1 MSPIPEE
8 GRITQERR
16 GRILLIGIER
26 PAKRNAFTPE
36 MLDQLA
42 EAFTRLERDDDAW
55 CGLLFSPGP
64 DFTAGLHLDRVAPR
78 MRSGAPVFPAHL
90 MDPMDLRPPRRSK
103 PVVAAV
109 QGICFTIGI
118 ELMLAADIV
127 IAARDTRFAQ
137 LEVQRGIIAA
147 GGGTFRFVERAGWGN
162 AQRWLLTG
170 DEFDAAE
177 AHRLGFV
184 QEVVETGAAF
194 DRALALAG
202 RICAAAPLAVR
213 ASLAS
218 SRLYAEQGIARAA
231 EGLDAA
237 QAAIARTED
246 AAEAVR
252 AFVERRPARWVGR

>member
-1 MSPIPEE
+1 MTDTPEH
-8 GRITQERR
+8 GRITAELR
-16 GRILLIGIER
+16 GHVLLIGIDR
-26 PAKRNAFTPE
+26 PRKLNGFSPE
-36 MLDQLA
+36 MLDGLA
-42 EAFTRLERDDDAW
+42 EAFTRLERDDAAW
-55 CGLLFSPGP
+55 CGLLFAEGAN
-64 DFTAGLHLDRVAPR
+64 FTAGLQLDRVAPR
-78 MRSGAPVFPAHL
+78 MRSGEPVFPAHL

-127 IAARDTRFAQ
+127 IAASDCRFSQ
-137 LEVQRGIIAA
+137 LEVKRGIIAA

-177 AHRLGFV
+177 AYRLGFV
-184 QEVVETGAAF
+184 QEVVAPGRQF
-194 DRALALAG
+194 DRAMEMAE

-218 SRLYAEQGIARAA
+218 SRLYAEQGIAKAA

-237 QAAIARTED
+237 QAAIANTAD
-246 AAEAVR
+246 AAEGVR
-252 AFVERRPARWVGR
+252 AFVERRPARWEGR

>member
-1 MSPIPEE
+1 MSEPPEH
-8 GRITQERR
+8 GRITQALH
-16 GRILLIGIER
+16 GHVLLIGIDR
-26 PAKRNAFTPE
+26 PRKLNGFSPE
-36 MLDQLA
+36 MLDGLA
-42 EAFTRLERDDDAW
+42 EACTRLQQDAEAW
-55 CGLLFSPGP
+55 CGLLYAEGAH
-64 DFTAGLHLDRVAPR
+64 FTAGLQLDRVAPR
-78 MRSGAPVFPAHL
+78 MRSGDPVFPAGL

-103 PVVAAV
+103 PMVCAV

-127 IAARDTRFAQ
+127 VAADDCRFAQ
-137 LEVQRGIIAA
+137 LEVKRGIFAA

-184 QEVVETGAAF
+184 QEVVEPGRQF
-194 DRALALAG
+194 DRALAIAE

-218 SRLYAEQGIARAA
+218 SRLYAERGIAVAA

-237 QAAIARTED
+237 QSGLAHTAD
-246 AAEAVR
+246 AAEGVL
-252 AFVERRPARWVGR
+252 AFVERRPPRWVGR